1 MSTSRRSIDLVLG
14 TAQFQPE
21 YGRSTRPHVG
31 RKGMDA
37 SILRAAAT
45 VGVDALDTA
54 PVYGDAE
61 TAIGAINNAIPVHT
75 KIDPA
80 LDPAASL
87 TRSLDRLGRSHV
99 EVLYVHS
106 SAEVLLVTSPV
117 LDAAAALVGERV
129 GRLGVSVYEVD
140 EVQAAVSDSRIEV
153 VQAPLNLFDRRFTPE
168 LLYQAALTGT
178 AVYARSTLLQGV
190 LSADPRLLRGSTAA
204 LRPYVGAF
212 DDLARGLGK
221 PRTELAFGWVRA
233 HPGIAGVI
241 AGADSVAQL
250 DELAAAFHG
259 PLLDDEVL
267 LQLADLPEPPWD
279 LCDPRRWSTGKSR

>member
-106 SAEVLLVTSPV
+106 SAP
-117 LDAAAALVGERV
+117 
-129 GRLGVSVYEVD
+129 GR
-140 EVQAAVSDSRIEV
+140 
-153 VQAPLNLFDRRFTPE
+153 RRGIGGR
-168 LLYQAALTGT
+168 TGWT
-178 AVYARSTLLQGV
+178 
-190 LSADPRLLRGSTAA
+190 
-204 LRPYVGAF
+204 
-212 DDLARGLGK
+212 ARG
-221 PRTELAFGWVRA
+221 VRLRSRRV
-233 HPGIAGVI
+233 PG
-241 AGADSVAQL
+241 
-250 DELAAAFHG
+250 
-259 PLLDDEVL
+259 
-267 LQLADLPEPPWD
+267 
-279 LCDPRRWSTGKSR
+279 SRLRLEN